1 VTMSYLSYAEL
12 DRVAGKSF
20 TDFMKGGKSKG
31 QLPPDIDPEELKM
44 GIAVEMEHTDN
55 ETIARKIALDHLT
68 EFRFY
73 YTALKAMEEVLKSM
87 DKSEPGSFGEKIK
100 AKLTA

>member
-1 VTMSYLSYAEL
+1 MDLS
-12 DRVAGKSF
+12 
-20 TDFMKGGKSKG
+20 TFMKGGKSKG
-31 QLPPDIDPEELKM
+31 QEPPDLDPEELAM
-44 GIAVEMEHTDN
+44 GIKVEMEHTDDPV
-55 ETIARKIALDHLT
+55 IARKIALDHLT
-68 EFRFY
+68 EFPGVY